1 MKPRRPFRALFYLAV
16 FVAATAYVIF
26 SAARQ
31 PAFSNGTL
39 IGETTAGIFGKGRP
53 RVQKHATYYFRHR
66 DGAWR
71 ILDASQITDENF
83 VSCSIST
90 TPYRTGVWHPI
101 FEVRRV
107 SVHFQDH
114 QHIVQFDPG
123 TRREILIALESAH
136 PGTVPPASL
145 AAYVNGRQS
154 TRHILWLGILGDLSI
169 LAAFAAI
176 VFSLV
181 KLRSEIRWRMSGCC
195 AECDYDLTGLAA
207 DKCPECGA
215 AINSASSA

>member
-1 MKPRRPFRALFYLAV
+1 MVGYLAII
-16 FVAATAYVIF
+16 VAAAGYILL

-31 PAFSNGTL
+31 PAFVNATL
-39 IGETTAGIFGKGRP
+39 IGEATAGIFRKALP
-53 RVQKHATYYFRHR
+53 RVQRNATYHFHHH
-66 DGAWR
+66 DGSWR
-71 ILDASQITDENF
+71 VLDSSQLGDSDF
-83 VSCSIST
+83 VSCMISA
-90 TPYRTGVWHPI
+90 TPDRAGVWHPT

-107 SVHFQDH
+107 NVHFQDH

-169 LAAFAAI
+169 LAAFAALIYSI
-176 VFSLV
+176 VR
-181 KLRSEIRWRMSGCC
+181 LRREIRWRIPGCC
-195 AECDYDLTGLAA
+195 SECDYDLTGLAA
-207 DKCPECGA
+207 GKCPECGA
-215 AINSASSA
+215 AIRPAPSA